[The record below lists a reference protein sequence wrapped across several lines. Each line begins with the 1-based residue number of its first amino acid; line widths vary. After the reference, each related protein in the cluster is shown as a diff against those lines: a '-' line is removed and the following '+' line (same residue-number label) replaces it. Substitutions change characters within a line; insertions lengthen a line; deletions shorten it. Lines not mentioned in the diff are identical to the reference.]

1 MTNKPKSVL
10 QLRIQK
16 QIQHLLLD
24 LFSESEM
31 SLGNKNFSISISG
44 VDISPDLRNLKIFV
58 DIPNI
63 EKKYRIQ
70 VVNNLNKDNI
80 SIIKRLLADKVN
92 LRYVPEVLFVLDE
105 SNEKLFKM
113 NKMIEKE
120 SKFFKKVDS
129 SV

>member
-16 QIQHLLLD
+16 QVQHLLLN
-24 LFSESEM
+24 LFSKSEM
-31 SLGNKNFSISISG
+31 SLGGKSFCISISD
-44 VDISPDLRNLKIFV
+44 VDISPDLKNLKILV

-63 EKKYRIQ
+63 DKKYRVQ
-70 VVNNLNKDNI
+70 VVNNLNKDNVFV
-80 SIIKRLLADKVN
+80 IKKLLADEIN

-113 NKMIEKE
+113 NKIIEKE
-120 SKFFKKVDS
+120 AKFFK
-129 SV
+129 

>member
-31 SLGNKNFSISISG
+31 SLGNKNFSISISS